1 MGIIYSGNCLDLQL
15 DCGNIYK
22 AFGDGIDG
30 ETCRRMYLQLTCN
43 ILAVS
48 DNSVDGNAK
57 MVSHLL
63 ICHALHQ
70 TDYHVALAVAQYIC
84 ITVLINHIRQFLRY
98 IALVDLLFKQSDC
111 RYKYMVFDLG
121 MLGKP

>member
-84 ITVLINHIRQFLRY
+84 ITILINHIRQLLR
-98 IALVDLLFKQSDC
+98 
-111 RYKYMVFDLG
+111 
-121 MLGKP
+121 